1 MTRGSSLQR
10 RLTVATAGVLGVAL
24 CGFSLLLHTAFT
36 RALSR
41 QFDDTLVAEARGIA
55 SLIELSDEGTWEVE
69 TSALTQLT
77 RGRGSTWFEVRAPDG
92 SLITRSPGLDDGVF
106 PRGARDAS
114 PGRRSLILPDGERG
128 RLLELFVP
136 VRGEDGH
143 EVGVSVAVAKETED
157 LDEVSSLLWGVLAL
171 SGVTTLVLA
180 TLVGV
185 VATRRGLRPLGA
197 LASRVEEIDGAR
209 LDLRLPEEGVPEE
222 VRPVVSRLN
231 GLLARLESAFERERQ
246 FSADVSHE
254 LRTPLAGLRAILE
267 VSAMRERPA
276 AEHRVALAEALG
288 VVAQMHGLVERLLL
302 LARLEARQV
311 PVETE
316 VIALKDL
323 VDTCFAPVSARASER
338 GLHFENRVA
347 ETAVVKSDR
356 EKLRLILGNLLGNAV
371 EYTEQ
376 GGSIQVSS
384 DLSRGLLLDVE
395 DSGPLIPEAALERV
409 FERFYRADVSRTGTA
424 EHSGVGLAL
433 TRSLCGVLGARVH
446 AENRAGGRVA
456 FVVSVASTS
465 VLLRT
470 SEPVDGPRAPMK

>member
-1 MTRGSSLQR
+1 MTRRPSLQR
-10 RLTVATAGVLGVAL
+10 RLTLATAGVLGVAL
-24 CGFSLLLHTAFT
+24 CAFSLLLHTAFT

-41 QFDDTLVAEARGIA
+41 QFDDTLAAEARGIA
-55 SLIELSDEGTWEVE
+55 GLIELSDDGRWEVE
-69 TSALTQLT
+69 ASTLAQLT
-77 RGRGSTWFEVRAPDG
+77 RGRGLTWFEVRGPDG
-92 SLITRSPGLDDGVF
+92 SLITRSSGLDDGVF
-106 PRGARDAS
+106 PRGTRDTS
-114 PGRRSLILPDGERG
+114 PGNRTILLPNGERG
-128 RLLELFVP
+128 RLLEVLVP
-136 VRGEDGH
+136 VGGEKGH
-143 EVGVSVAVAKETED
+143 SVRVSVAVAKETED
-157 LDEVSSLLWGVLAL
+157 MDEVSSLLWGVLAL

-180 TLVGV
+180 TLVGL

-222 VRPVVSRLN
+222 LRPVVSRLN
-231 GLLARLESAFERERQ
+231 GLLARLEAAFERERQ

-254 LRTPLAGLRAILE
+254 LRTPLSGLRTILE

-276 AEHRVALAEALG
+276 AEYRVALAEALG
-288 VVAQMHGLVERLLL
+288 VVGQMHGLVERLLL

-316 VIALKDL
+316 PIALKEL
-323 VDTCFAPVSARASER
+323 VDTCFAAVAARASER
-338 GLHFENRVA
+338 SLRFENRVA
-347 ETAVVKSDR
+347 EAAVVASDR

-371 EYTEQ
+371 EYTER

-395 DSGPLIPEAALERV
+395 DSGPPIPEPALERI

-433 TRSLCGVLGARVH
+433 TRSLCNVIGSRIR
-446 AENRAGGRVA
+446 AENRLGGRVA
-456 FVVSVASTS
+456 FVVG
-465 VLLRT
+465 L
-470 SEPVDGPRAPMK
+470 APGAR